1 MVYNCIVLLY
11 EEPVE
16 SYINQSS
23 LLVQKLGPVRLR
35 AMELIKT
42 LAQTAAK
49 LPNGKNL
56 MSPLL
61 R

>member
-11 EEPVE
+11 EEPIE

-35 AMELIKT
+35 AIELIKT

>member
-11 EEPVE
+11 EEPIE